1 MLSRFVTGLGGS
13 GMSNRF
19 SRNHS
24 LWPEQA
30 RPHKAKQSALAISA
44 FCIGA
49 VAAISAHNVLTEL
62 SAPAYEPVQQSA
74 LANIPVY
81 ATAPAPGPTSAG
93 PVNSTSSPLVV
104 AKLPSIST
112 PPAAPGIATDGR
124 GGATDGRGGE
134 APANGAAA
142 VASPAASALT
152 AASASP
158 IKTTDV
164 AKAADEP
171 LAKTT
176 DVVKPADEPSA
187 KPAEPAAKP
196 AARERPARTVQK
208 DREHPNNYARNRNG
222 PFFPFFGFGNGS
234 FFGQRG

>member
-1 MLSRFVTGLGGS
+1 M
-13 GMSNRF
+13 
-19 SRNHS
+19 
-24 LWPEQA
+24 
-30 RPHKAKQSALAISA
+30 
-44 FCIGA
+44 
-49 VAAISAHNVLTEL
+49 
-62 SAPAYEPVQQSA
+62 
-74 LANIPVY
+74 
-81 ATAPAPGPTSAG
+81 
-93 PVNSTSSPLVV
+93 NSTSSPLVV
-104 AKLPSIST
+104 AKLPSIGT

-124 GGATDGRGGE
+124 GGAFDGRGGE
-134 APANGAAA
+134 APAKGAPA
-142 VASPAASALT
+142 VALPAASAP
-152 AASASP
+152 P

-164 AKAADEP
+164 AKVADEP

-208 DREHPNNYARNRNG
+208 RREHPNNYARNRNG

>member
-1 MLSRFVTGLGGS
+1 MRYGS
-13 GMSNRF
+13 S
-19 SRNHS
+19 NHS

-49 VAAISAHNVLTEL
+49 VAAISAYTVLTEL
-62 SAPAYEPVQQSA
+62 SAPAQETVQQSR
-74 LANIPVY
+74 LASVPIY
-81 ATAPAPGPTSAG
+81 ATAPAPGPMSAE
-93 PVNSTSSPLVV
+93 PANSVSSRLSA
-104 AKLPSIST
+104 AKLPSMS
-112 PPAAPGIATDGR
+112 PPAAAPGADTDGR
-124 GGATDGRGGE
+124 GGSADGRSGE
-134 APANGAAA
+134 PLGNGAAA
-142 VASPAASALT
+142 LALT
-152 AASASP
+152 AATASTAAIAATASASP
-158 IKTTDV
+158 AKTTDV
-164 AKAADEP
+164 AKPADEP

-176 DVVKPADEPSA
+176 EGVKPVDEASA

-208 DREHPNNYARNRNG
+208 RREQPNNYARNRNG